1 MSGAPWNIYAEQ
13 LEGLQYGFPL
23 WVPDPA
29 PQMKPVELGDVGW
42 VREGEFIPVFNA
54 FRAAEDSQPWEET
67 PDGFVP
73 LSTRGLAFIGP
84 REKIGQTLLC
94 SNSIKQRAASTNLG
108 AGSTTTGPSGN
119 IGFSFLC
126 RDDAGAIL
134 SFHPAAM
141 SHEVLAESTIKNYIS
156 ANFDSWYRFATE
168 VRGFPLRE
176 QDLRFVIGTTKS
188 IRWAVAA
195 FRGRYRNKKGV
206 LTGALGA
213 VPGTAN
219 MSFTISDQSLPSTH
233 WRIGPPTRTNPRAH
247 HSEALLIED
256 SKDEAL
262 RPYDQCLF
270 IHSVKAKRRLIPRFL
285 KAGAGPHE
293 LPRHEDDPRTEQL
306 LSALSEDS
314 DYETDR
320 DSNER
325 AAADGELS
333 DPVDVLLDYILEN
346 SDARMAI
353 ASDVDLYEIL
363 QTQPGWPEDLR
374 SALYTLSPTII
385 VSNDGVG
392 TAYAV
397 GRNEKST
404 QHSKVIDESVLAS
417 TPTSA
422 EVSVERMLSEY
433 EAIREHVRDALVAV
447 LGKAEDVVQHFPDAA
462 EHMDEPV
469 APLTEAAQIL
479 LQLWVAAQTA
489 QVFRHGCLRLADS
502 CAVMLK
508 AVRDEVVDAGN
519 AADVNLRIPIARLTE
534 AFDQAYKTVIKQS
547 SGTFITGF
555 LKRRV
560 NRQAL
565 LSCSDTLENVLSSFN
580 FSLALR
586 VHRQL
591 NDNTPRQDTG
601 PDFGTLLDDSNPSK
615 PPHTTSPA
623 AHINKGLALDDLDI
637 EQELGRAVRA
647 ARSESLREFTS
658 ILGVTRDEM
667 PEAVRALQGEL
678 EASLAKGAQGES
690 LDYLHSEEAPA
701 SIGAKKTE
709 QAALIGTP
717 RGETLE
723 FLKASIDVLSKFNRA
738 APDDL
743 PGWTIT
749 RYEIDREELI
759 SVGAWSKVYRGT
771 WKGQAVVIKIL
782 AEATPRHMFMQ
793 QISTWKALHHPHVLE
808 LLGASSGYSDPPWH
822 TVHPYYHN
830 GSLVQHIRRIPKENT
845 VDLLC
850 MTLEI
855 AKGMSYLHSQD
866 ILHGDLKAENILVD
880 DEGHCVVYNFG
891 QSDMKAEVYRISGIP
906 PFPDSLRWQAPE
918 LMSGEN
924 GVTFQSDVYAFAI
937 TCVEI
942 CTHGAVPWPMA
953 DDDAVRQTVLGHNE
967 RPFLPHNQ
975 PWSSGLAGIVSECWA
990 RDPAQRPS
998 FVRVEQALGKL
1009 HEIFSA
1015 STGGSRVQ
1023 DTDTALLGKYFSS
1036 LLTEPMEQG
1045 PDRRA
1050 TISPDPSVST
1060 AAPQRGQ
1067 EYASSPQS
1075 QSHEVHSS
1083 VSSPLLEKE
1092 HTSDVEDERRY
1103 RRFLIHEFN
1112 PTLTL
1117 PLWSPSKV
1125 PIGAVGY
1132 HSPSRGGEFIIL
1144 FDSLNPSKSPEG
1156 RAQPIPSLLSYGRIN
1171 QSKFRQDRRG
1181 VAQRGM
1187 DMVASWA
1194 GISRGQGP
1202 ARYTRRYLEPLR
1214 AGHVAT
1220 RLFTES
1226 TVYRYIED
1234 LATPKKWLR
1243 ENIDQILALYQE
1255 EHSIVKEDVCLVIG
1269 TLEAE
1274 QYALLVS
1281 HEHRNGRASFN
1292 VFRSPQA
1299 GQPWG
1304 EFTFEVDEPS
1314 TSADDGRSPH
1324 QYAEKVSKYN
1334 RGGRWDSV
1342 LLARLRFKSDQSE
1355 PTVL

>member
-108 AGSTTTGPSGN
+108 AGSSTTTGPSGN

-233 WRIGPPTRTNPRAH
+233 WRI
-247 HSEALLIED
+247 ED
-256 SKDEAL
+256 SQDEAL
-262 RPYDQCLF
+262 RRYDQCLF
-270 IHSVKAKRRLIPRFL
+270 IHSVKAKRRLVPRFL

-293 LPRHEDDPRTEQL
+293 LPRHEDDPRTEQP
-306 LSALSEDS
+306 LSALSGDS

-363 QTQPGWPEDLR
+363 QKQPGWPEDLR

-397 GRNEKST
+397 GRNEKLT

-447 LGKAEDVVQHFPDAA
+447 LGKAEDVVQHFPGAA
-462 EHMDEPV
+462 EDMDEPV

-601 PDFGTLLDDSNPSK
+601 PDLGTLLDDSNPSK

-623 AHINKGLALDDLDI
+623 AHINDGLALDDLDI

-701 SIGAKKTE
+701 STGAKTTE
-709 QAALIGTP
+709 QAALLGTP

-723 FLKASIDVLSKFNRA
+723 FLKASIDVLSQFNRS

-743 PGWTIT
+743 PDWTIT

-924 GVTFQSDVYAFAI
+924 GVTFQSDIYAFAI

-953 DDDAVRQTVLGHNE
+953 DDDAVRQIVLGHNE

-975 PWSSGLAGIVSECWA
+975 PWYSGLAGIVSECWA

-998 FVRVEQALGKL
+998 FVHIEQALGKL
-1009 HEIFSA
+1009 HGIFSA

-1023 DTDTALLGKYFSS
+1023 DADTALLGNYFSS
-1036 LLTEPMEQG
+1036 LLTEPMKQG
-1045 PDRRA
+1045 LDHRA

-1075 QSHEVHSS
+1075 QVHEVHSS

-1156 RAQPIPSLLSYGRIN
+1156 Q
-1171 QSKFRQDRRG
+1171 
-1181 VAQRGM
+1181 
-1187 DMVASWA
+1187 
-1194 GISRGQGP
+1194 
-1202 ARYTRRYLEPLR
+1202 PLR

-1314 TSADDGRSPH
+1314 TAVSGRSLH

-1342 LLARLRFKSDQSE
+1342 LLARLRFKPDQSE